1 MKVLVGQLILDQ
13 RPELADG
20 LRSVGSLESF
30 DPWMMTSEV
39 VATIARFRPDVV
51 LVHRLMLDMSFLL
64 RDYLRQGSCP
74 DARVVIGSHPV
85 TNVDKIETAH
95 AGFADVVDLGADSE
109 SLCRRLLAVA
119 DGLSALD
126 NDPLWSAVSRP
137 PRVDDLQLVPRDST
151 DEEILRLIAIGLSD
165 QEIAESVDMSSQT
178 VRNRVSHMLIRFGL
192 SNRTQMAWVF
202 THQNLLKRISL
213 GIERR
218 PRPS

>member
-1 MKVLVGQLILDQ
+1 M
-13 RPELADG
+13 ADG
-20 LRSVGSLESF
+20 
-30 DPWMMTSEV
+30 
-39 VATIARFRPDVV
+39 
-51 LVHRLMLDMSFLL
+51 H
-64 RDYLRQGSCP
+64 
-74 DARVVIGSHPV
+74 
-85 TNVDKIETAH
+85 
-95 AGFADVVDLGADSE
+95 
-109 SLCRRLLAVA
+109 
-119 DGLSALD
+119 SALD

-165 QEIAESVDMSSQT
+165 QEIAESVYMSSQT